1 MIEEVEV
8 VLQELRAV
16 LAAVEP
22 KASEALYRGVRSARR
37 VFTAGMGRS
46 GLVAKAFAQRLAH
59 LGLDARAYDE
69 ITLPRIGK
77 GDLLVAASGSGETPS
92 TLLKVKLARSAG
104 ARVALVTARPRSA
117 IGRLASV
124 LVHIPAP
131 SRVWRDQALVGSV
144 QPGRSLFEQAL
155 LVYLD
160 ALVLRLMEEE
170 GIEDDDVMARHSNLD

>member
-8 VLQELRAV
+8 ILQELHAV

-22 KASEALYRGVRSARR
+22 ATSEGLYQAVRKARR
-37 VFTAGMGRS
+37 IFIAGVGRS
-46 GLVAKAFAQRLAH
+46 GLVARAFAQRLSH

-92 TLLKVKLARSAG
+92 TLLKVRLARRAG
-104 ARVALVTARPRSA
+104 AGVALVTARPKSS
-117 IGRLASV
+117 IGRLSRIV
-124 LVHIPAP
+124 VHIPAP

-160 ALVLRLMEEE
+160 AVVLRLMEEM
-170 GIEDDDVMARHSNLD
+170 GLEDDDVMARHSNLD